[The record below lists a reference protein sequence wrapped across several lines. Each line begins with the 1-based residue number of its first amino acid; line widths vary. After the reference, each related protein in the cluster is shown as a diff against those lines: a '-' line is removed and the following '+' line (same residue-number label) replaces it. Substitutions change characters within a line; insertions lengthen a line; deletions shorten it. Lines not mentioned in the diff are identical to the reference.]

1 MADRKIC
8 HIFVRQK
15 RTIMKTLVLI
25 IATLTLIWSI
35 NGISQKPLHDTILEQ
50 PYRNDTITDN
60 FFDAETVNSI
70 MIELINNYRVENGL
84 NPLMVDTTLM
94 RLSNNHAK
102 WMATTRIYCHLS
114 DKRVPNHTDHKKYNF
129 AENCMRYNS
138 LYLGH
143 THFAKADMAVGS
155 WLGSPGHLYN
165 ILDPSHKYIGAGSF
179 QKMTPEGQKGQYFVV
194 QFR

>member
-1 MADRKIC
+1 
-8 HIFVRQK
+8 
-15 RTIMKTLVLI
+15 MKNLIIILVL
-25 IATLTLIWSI
+25 LVSNSLL
-35 NGISQKPLHDTILEQ
+35 SQNSLHDTILEQ
-50 PYRNDTITDN
+50 PYRNDTITDD

-70 MIELINNYRVENGL
+70 IIELVNNYRVANGL

-102 WMATTRIYCHLS
+102 WMATTRIYCHLP

-129 AENCMRYNS
+129 AENIMRYNS
-138 LYLGH
+138 IYLWH
-143 THFAKADMAVGS
+143 THFTKADMAVGA

-179 QKMTPEGQKGQYFVV
+179 QKMTPEGQKGQYFVL
-194 QFR
+194 QLR

>member
-1 MADRKIC
+1 
-8 HIFVRQK
+8 
-15 RTIMKTLVLI
+15 MKNLIIILVL
-25 IATLTLIWSI
+25 LVSNSLL
-35 NGISQKPLHDTILEQ
+35 SQNSLHDTILEQ
-50 PYRNDTITDN
+50 PYRNDTITDD

-70 MIELINNYRVENGL
+70 IIELVNNYRVANGL

-129 AENCMRYNS
+129 AENCMMYNS
-138 LYLGH
+138 IYLGD
-143 THFAKADMAVGS
+143 THFTKADMAVGA

-179 QKMTPEGQKGQYFVV
+179 QKMTPEGQKGQYFVL
-194 QFR
+194 QLR

>member
-1 MADRKIC
+1 
-8 HIFVRQK
+8 
-15 RTIMKTLVLI
+15 MKNLIIILVL
-25 IATLTLIWSI
+25 LVSNSLL
-35 NGISQKPLHDTILEQ
+35 SQNSLHDTILEQ

-70 MIELINNYRVENGL
+70 MIELINNYRVANGL

-102 WMATTRIYCHLS
+102 WMATTRIFCHIS

-129 AENCMRYNS
+129 AENCTMRNS
-138 LYLGH
+138 IYLWD
-143 THFAKADMAVGS
+143 THFTKADQAVVG
-155 WLGSPGHLYN
+155 WLLSPGHLYN

-179 QKMTPEGQKGQYFVV
+179 QKMTPEGQKGEYFVL
-194 QFR
+194 QLR

>member
-1 MADRKIC
+1 
-8 HIFVRQK
+8 
-15 RTIMKTLVLI
+15 MKNLVLV
-25 IATLTLIWSI
+25 LVLLVS
-35 NGISQKPLHDTILEQ
+35 NSLLSQNSLHDTILEQ
-50 PYRNDTITDN
+50 PHRNDTITDD
-60 FFDAETVNSI
+60 FFDAETINSI

-102 WMATTRIYCHLS
+102 WMATTRIYCHVS
-114 DKRVPNHTDHKKYNF
+114 DKRTPNHTDHRKYNF
-129 AENCMRYNS
+129 AENIMRYNTIMWN
-138 LYLGH
+138 
-143 THFAKADMAVGS
+143 THYSITKHAVGA

-179 QKMTPEGQKGQYFVV
+179 QKMTPEGQKGEYFVV

>member
-1 MADRKIC
+1 
-8 HIFVRQK
+8 
-15 RTIMKTLVLI
+15 MKNLVLV
-25 IATLTLIWSI
+25 LVLLVS
-35 NGISQKPLHDTILEQ
+35 NSLLSQNSLHDTILEQ
-50 PYRNDTITDN
+50 PHRNDTITEEL
-60 FFDAETVNSI
+60 FDAETINSI

-102 WMATTRIYCHLS
+102 WMATTRIYCHVS
-114 DKRVPNHTDHKKYNF
+114 DKRTPNHTDHRKYNF
-129 AENCMRYNS
+129 AENIMRYNTIMWD
-138 LYLGH
+138 
-143 THFAKADMAVGS
+143 THFTISDAAVGS

-179 QKMTPEGQKGQYFVV
+179 QKMTPEGQKGEYFVV